1 MARVKEDE
9 IQKWL
14 EKEEVYQNI
23 AELITNQNIIED
35 TNNHHISSFSLDY
48 IVRNKI
54 LESSKYVYENLSI
67 LDLVVANKNISI
79 NKQERL
85 YPDLLLFNAETATFI
100 IVEIKRSDKAEREAI
115 TELLAYEHELQNLF
129 PFMSKIEVCFV
140 LISADYKPLLEHSI
154 YSLILWQNRKVLS
167 LKIEGIESTNN
178 NDWKLSIHIPN
189 SWSLLSTGHL
199 KPNQIN
205 TIHLVLYDKDAY
217 DDTIDIKSKKDNLE
231 ILQRGLELIVKEG
244 EKNNAS
250 GFVLLLEATQSEL
263 ANWEIVIG
271 VLNPHSFLPSIEY
284 ESKIKDFFKK
294 EYGNEIIHT
303 KSTIDLGLK
312 TQTYLKIFFNPM
324 FEGMSTWD
332 ITKKELQQSSNPIL
346 VDFFGEMDNVVN
358 TFVLN
363 KTMRDYFYPELN
375 EDYLNWK
382 NPLIGLNILD
392 NTLGD
397 NLFFNGEYTFI
408 NLYKFGKIWG
418 MLHQYLNV
426 LKNNVINPKSNPYT
440 NYFVGKYKW
449 IEFEFIKLYREISL
463 EYSLKESK
471 ENNILA
477 FIPLKNNYY
486 EYNIDVNIE
495 NINAIA
501 RWLFSDFLTQDIHKL
516 AFDLGINIKNYFYDR
531 EYIAGEEI
539 PLIENLIVSK
549 TQEMINL
556 EFEQKGFSQPVQY
569 KINEYKKLVNLNAK
583 YDYSE
588 VSNNL
593 LIDIFETHTLPLFSS
608 TINEVYH
615 KKVSFDKNTLDIEYI
630 KEVYPKEYEKNKNSI
645 ISLTSNGNFGIIL
658 ATDELK
664 MMVMP
669 LNPKKELM
677 FLHDLGGSLK
687 IVKKLTWEEFE
698 SKEF

>member
-1 MARVKEDE
+1 MGRVKEDE

-14 EKEEVYQNI
+14 EKEDIYQNI
-23 AELITNQNIIED
+23 AELITNNNIVED
-35 TNNHHISSFSLDY
+35 IDSNHPISSFTLDY

-54 LESSKYVYENLSI
+54 LESSKYVYENLFI

-140 LISADYKPLLEHSI
+140 LISVDYKPLLEHSI

-167 LKIEGIESTNN
+167 LKIEGIESTNT

-217 DDTIDIKSKKDNLE
+217 DDTKSKKDNLE

-250 GFVLLLEATQSEL
+250 GFVLLLESTQSEL

-271 VLNPHSFLPSIEY
+271 VVNPHSFLPLIEY

-294 EYGNEIIHT
+294 KYGNEIIHT
-303 KSTIDLGLK
+303 KATGDLALK
-312 TQTYLKIFFNPM
+312 SQSYLKIFFNPM

-346 VDFFGEMDNVVN
+346 IDFFGEMDNVVN
-358 TFVLN
+358 TFVLD

-382 NPLIGLNILD
+382 NPLIGLNLLD

-397 NLFFNGEYTFI
+397 NLFFNGEYTFTNI
-408 NLYKFGKIWG
+408 YKFGKIWG
-418 MLHQYLNV
+418 MTHQYLNI
-426 LKNNVINPKSNPYT
+426 LKSNVINPESNPYT

-449 IEFEFIKLYREISL
+449 IEFEFIKLYREICL

-471 ENNILA
+471 ENTVLA

-495 NINAIA
+495 NINAIGS
-501 RWLFSDFLTQDIHKL
+501 WLFNDFLTQDIHKI
-516 AFDLGINIKNYFYDR
+516 AFDLGIKVKNYFYDK
-531 EYIAGEEI
+531 EYIAAEEI
-539 PLIENLIVSK
+539 PLIENLIISK

-556 EFEQKGFSQPVQY
+556 EFEQKGFPQPVQY

-583 YDYSE
+583 YDYSK
-588 VSNNL
+588 VPNNL

-615 KKVSFDKNTLDIEYI
+615 KKISFNKNTLDIDYI

-645 ISLTSNGNFGIIL
+645 VSLTSNGNFGIIL
-658 ATDELK
+658 ATEELK
-664 MMVMP
+664 IMVVP

-687 IVKKLTWEEFE
+687 MLRKLTWEEFE